1 MIKKSLIC
9 LLYFKNK
16 LFHMIF
22 LCKIIYFVIHLK
34 YIKNIKNLI
43 YLNISLNDDLTIYNF
58 SFIVVQIISKEC

>member
-1 MIKKSLIC
+1 
-9 LLYFKNK
+9 
-16 LFHMIF
+16 MIF